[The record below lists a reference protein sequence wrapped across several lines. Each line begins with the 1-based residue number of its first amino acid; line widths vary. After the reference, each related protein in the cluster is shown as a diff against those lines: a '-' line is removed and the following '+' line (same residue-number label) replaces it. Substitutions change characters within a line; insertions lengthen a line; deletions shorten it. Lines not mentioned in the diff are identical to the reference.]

1 MSKSRDAV
9 IAVTATIFFGVFS
22 RVTVRIPYMVWGYF
36 DESFF
41 ISFVW
46 WLLYAGSL
54 YVAIREY
61 MENVDGYFK
70 VILQAGLFGGAAAL
84 IKTAADVLTE
94 QIIIRY
100 GTAEMLWVSSVCY
113 GTGTADFWQW
123 RDGVFI
129 LFCGKKKIFSWKK
142 SLHVYGGIIAGD
154 LAVYIGMIYC
164 YLLKTDWALERFSGA
179 VQQVGAEQAKLNL
192 TTKFAQ
198 ESTGVGM
205 LVFVV
210 FFITLWLG
218 LRKSAEDRRG

>member
-61 MENVDGYFK
+61 MENVDSYFK

-84 IKTAADVLTE
+84 IKTAADVFTE
-94 QIIIRY
+94 QIIINMNS
-100 GTAEMLWVSSVCY
+100 GNAVISVFVMELELLIF
-113 GTGTADFWQW
+113 GS
-123 RDGVFI
+123 GVI
-129 LFCGKKKIFSWKK
+129 
-142 SLHVYGGIIAGD
+142 VYGGIIAGD
-154 LAVYIGMIYC
+154 LAVYIGMIYY

-179 VQQVGAEQAKLNL
+179 VQQVGTEQAKLNL

-198 ESTGVGM
+198 ESTTVGM
-205 LVFVV
+205 LVFTV